1 VFLLD
6 LAVLLVLYSVVSMDM
21 SLLSLQQINYNDD
34 SNIILPSV
42 L

>member
-1 VFLLD
+1 MFLLD